1 VAPGRVGRGFPAV
14 TPGPYPQGSGRPVA
28 IQPGMADEDG
38 NGDEAAD
45 SQRRKLR
52 LLGTATVLSGLLTV
66 GASRVFADPYDPLVF
81 GLAFLTIATMVF
93 EYTEGRPVG
102 LSLGFLTGGVI
113 VWLLPVL
120 SPEASYAFTGV
131 ILVLFG
137 LLNVVFPPFA
147 MFFSNLGRRL
157 ARRGND

>member
-1 VAPGRVGRGFPAV
+1 
-14 TPGPYPQGSGRPVA
+14 
-28 IQPGMADEDG
+28 MADEDG
-38 NGDEAAD
+38 NGDGDASTDA
-45 SQRRKLR
+45 QRRKLR
-52 LLGTATVLSGLLTV
+52 LIGISTGLSGLLTV

-81 GLAFLTIATMVF
+81 GLGFLTIATMVF

-120 SPEASYAFTGV
+120 SPAASYAFTGV

>member
-1 VAPGRVGRGFPAV
+1 
-14 TPGPYPQGSGRPVA
+14 
-28 IQPGMADEDG
+28 MADEDG
-38 NGDEAAD
+38 DGQATEE

-52 LLGTATVLSGLLTV
+52 LLGTGTVLSGLLTV
-66 GASRVFADPYDPLVF
+66 GASRVFADPYDPVVF
-81 GLAFLTIATMVF
+81 GLAFLTVATMAF
-93 EYTEGRPVG
+93 EYTEGRPAG

-120 SPEASYAFTGV
+120 SPEASFAFTGA

-147 MFFSNLGRRL
+147 LFFSNLGRRL
-157 ARRGND
+157 ARRGSD